1 MARILVAEDS
11 RAQAVHIQLML
22 QKSGHTVQLAVDG
35 DEALVAVLQDAPEV
49 LLTDMHMPGLNG
61 LELTQKVRESL
72 PDVPVVLMT
81 ADGTEEL
88 AIEALRAGASNY
100 IAKRFLARDLMSII
114 DSITSIQE
122 SRRTRH
128 SILGAL
134 THAESTYT
142 FGNDRDFAASLVSQF
157 ESDLKNMVYD
167 DETGLF
173 RIVTALKEAILNAI
187 DHGNLELDSNLREEG
202 DGEKFYALAAERLK
216 LEPYCHR
223 KITVTSR
230 VSPEQLAFIVRD
242 EGPGFDPQTL
252 PDPED
257 PENILRAHGR
267 GLLLIRSFMDDVVFN
282 DKGNQITLIK
292 YREDPTLDMSDEPP
306 ILHRSR
312 SFRILLA
319 EDSKTTQVLAKSLLE
334 REGHEVIVAETGRQA
349 VELSADEVFD
359 LILMDIEM
367 PEMDGVT
374 ATTGIRQRESATGQ
388 HVPIIAMTAHDAEE
402 QLERYKAAGMEGH
415 LSKPVSAEK
424 ITPLLAEL

>member
-35 DEALVAVLQDAPEV
+35 DEALTAVLQDAPEI

-128 SILGAL
+128 SILGSL

-157 ESDLKNMVYD
+157 EADLKNMVYD

-187 DHGNLELDSNLREEG
+187 DHGNLELDSDLREEG

-312 SFRILLA
+312 NFRILLA

-367 PEMDGVT
+367 PEMDGVA
-374 ATTGIRQRESATGQ
+374 ATTEIRQRESATSQ